1 MFLDFDGRTQT
12 APDINTR
19 GMLVTD
25 ATGGVT
31 RYFMD
36 PYLPLTGS
44 SPGAAAPAIATP
56 EFAPGIA
63 ALATLP
69 LAALAV
75 RFRVR
80 RRRAAG

>member
-19 GMLVTD
+19 GMLVSD

-36 PYLPLTGS
+36 PYLPPDRQL
-44 SPGAAAPAIATP
+44 AMATP